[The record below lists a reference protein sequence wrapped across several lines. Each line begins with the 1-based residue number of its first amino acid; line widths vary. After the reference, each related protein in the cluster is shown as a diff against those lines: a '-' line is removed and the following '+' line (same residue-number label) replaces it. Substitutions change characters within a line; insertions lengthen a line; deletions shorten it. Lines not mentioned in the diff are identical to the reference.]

1 MLSES
6 HGCVVTPTLGSIL
19 PNWLLVIPRMRVINF
34 ARWQAATGIKPADVV
49 KAVLTGY
56 DLDGDRVFW
65 FEHGPSEEGSLIG
78 CGVDQAHLHVIV
90 DAPFSF
96 QDFVSA
102 TAKASQF
109 KWQDQSGSTAH
120 ESVSA
125 WASYLIAAS
134 MDRSVAAQNV
144 GRIGS
149 QFFRRVIA
157 GVVNRPDAWNYRTHP
172 HLGNVRE
179 TVRSFGCQST

>member
-1 MLSES
+1 
-6 HGCVVTPTLGSIL
+6 
-19 PNWLLVIPRMRVINF
+19 MRVINF

-120 ESVSA
+120 ESVSV

-172 HLGNVRE
+172 HLGNVWE